1 MYSCGRV
8 LRQQLASSLKAF
20 SYSRMGSAGS
30 AGAVGP
36 QANIED
42 DHVKEALKMDK
53 GREAIFISQS
63 VRDLAGK
70 GDHFSSTVTSVEV
83 KFSLMGKHNVVSY
96 VVKISP
102 HRSEDHLADFHL
114 SMMKKENEFFKEILP
129 QLNSELNSLGH
140 SNLRMPRW
148 LYTSLE
154 EDKELIFLEDLRPLG
169 FKVFDCKVGLDVDHT
184 NLVLKELARLH
195 AASLLLKA
203 KTPLQDL
210 AQTFPHIAED
220 WTSLSENAKKMH
232 NKTCSGSLAGAE
244 ALLTNMK
251 GYEVAR
257 RWLAKHQNNS
267 LDLVKHFLVR
277 NPKFDVI
284 CHGDCWVN
292 NVQFRYSEGK
302 PVDVMLLD
310 LQLNRL
316 ASPATDLNYLL
327 YTSLHGKD
335 RKANWRDFLSYYY
348 DSFRSVMEAGGRGMP
363 FTLKELHQE
372 YRNKMEYGMLYGSM
386 TVSLV
391 MRESSSTLDEKKK
404 NPQFLS
410 RFLALYGELIEQE
423 RSRL

>member
-1 MYSCGRV
+1 
-8 LRQQLASSLKAF
+8 
-20 SYSRMGSAGS
+20 
-30 AGAVGP
+30 
-36 QANIED
+36 
-42 DHVKEALKMDK
+42 
-53 GREAIFISQS
+53 
-63 VRDLAGK
+63 
-70 GDHFSSTVTSVEV
+70 
-83 KFSLMGKHNVVSY
+83 
-96 VVKISP
+96 
-102 HRSEDHLADFHL
+102 
-114 SMMKKENEFFKEILP
+114 
-129 QLNSELNSLGH
+129 
-140 SNLRMPRW
+140 
-148 LYTSLE
+148 
-154 EDKELIFLEDLRPLG
+154 
-169 FKVFDCKVGLDVDHT
+169 
-184 NLVLKELARLH
+184 
-195 AASLLLKA
+195 
-203 KTPLQDL
+203 
-210 AQTFPHIAED
+210 
-220 WTSLSENAKKMH
+220 MH

-244 ALLTNMK
+244 AFMTNMK

-257 RWLAKHQNNS
+257 LWLAKHQNNS

-310 LQLNRL
+310 FQLNRL

-335 RKANWRDFLSYYY
+335 RKENWRDFLSYYY

-372 YRNKMEYGMLYGSM
+372 YRKKMEYGMLYGSM

-410 RFLALYGELIEQE
+410 LFLALYGELIEQE